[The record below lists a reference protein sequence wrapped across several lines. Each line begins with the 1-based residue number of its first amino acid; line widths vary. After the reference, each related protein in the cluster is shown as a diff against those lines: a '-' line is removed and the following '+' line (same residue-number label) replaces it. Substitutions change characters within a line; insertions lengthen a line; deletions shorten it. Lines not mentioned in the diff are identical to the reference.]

1 MVLKN
6 KFTDTLVY
14 ANIFISFAGL
24 SQVILTLL
32 LFSIP
37 INWQSVSYVL
47 FVFLS
52 TFLQYNMQRGY
63 NFLEKHP
70 DNDRNNWLLKNKK
83 TLLITIGLSIII
95 LVLLCRWLS
104 SMSIGIMIAAE
115 LISTFYFIKPLQLR
129 KFGFIKPFIISLI
142 WVISCTVVPF
152 IENNLI
158 NSKTIIFCIAQFFFI
173 AALCI
178 LFDIKD
184 KKNDLDEG
192 IKTYANSF
200 GTKITKWIAIILT
213 LVYFITMLF
222 VFNSTNFILLN
233 SIFFLIVASLIIIT
247 NDSKDSF
254 FYYLFVDG
262 LLIFQLIITLG
273 CLSL

>member
-32 LFSIP
+32 LFSIQ

-95 LVLLCRWLS
+95 LLLLCRWLS

-173 AALCI
+173 AALCV

-200 GTKITKWIAIILT
+200 GTKITKLIAIILT